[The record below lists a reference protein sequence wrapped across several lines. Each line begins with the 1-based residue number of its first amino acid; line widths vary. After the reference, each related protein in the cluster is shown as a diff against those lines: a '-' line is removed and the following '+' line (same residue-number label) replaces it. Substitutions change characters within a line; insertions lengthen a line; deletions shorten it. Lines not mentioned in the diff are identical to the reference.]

1 MKIKI
6 SDNCCEIEAK
16 NELEVL
22 SGLSMLVK
30 ALKMAGVSKE
40 RINHSVNVGF
50 MNKKEVKEDT
60 KKHLES
66 ILRKLGL
73 ED

>member
-16 NELEVL
+16 NDVEVL
-22 SGLSMLVK
+22 SGLSVLVK
-30 ALKMAGVSKE
+30 AISLAGVRKE
-40 RINHSVNVGF
+40 RIKHAVEVGL
-50 MNKKEVKEDT
+50 MNDKEVKEDT
-60 KKHLES
+60 KHLEN

-73 ED
+73 EV